1 MREFT
6 ITITDEEWGRME
18 DRYQPVNANVKVAEC
33 DMVES
38 VIPFNCRVRHN
49 TNTDGKRVENVRRL
63 AETITNNSLFADRDT
78 IGEALNYLYE
88 LANSERG
95 TGANVKILTGAYVL
109 MNTIANELRRMT
121 E

>member
-1 MREFT
+1 MKEFT
-6 ITITDEEWGRME
+6 ITITDEEWERMTNTKAE
-18 DRYQPVNANVKVAEC
+18 MSEC

-38 VIPFNCRVRHN
+38 AIPFNCRVRHN
-49 TNTDGKRVENVRRL
+49 TNTDRKKIENVKRL
-63 AETITNNSLFADRDT
+63 AEMITNNNLFADRET

-88 LANSERG
+88 LADSEKG
-95 TGANVKILTGAYVL
+95 TGANVKIITGAYVL